1 MRKSWVYS
9 FQLLLLFFVIAASSI
24 FLVFQVIRAF
34 ESISAHQQ
42 GVVSKPGVVGLQAPL
57 ITSLEFTG
65 LISNSPETQNNIP
78 ADSQAVSAYVNRV
91 VDGDTIEVILAGKK
105 EKVRLI
111 GIDAPETV
119 DPRRP
124 VGCYGVEASKEM
136 TSLVANRNV
145 TLKTDSQS
153 SDRDKYQRL
162 LRYVYTENGDFIN
175 AEMVQK
181 GYAFAYKV
189 FPFDYLEVFSDYEK
203 EARDSDLGLWD
214 PNVCPY
220 NK

>member
-9 FQLLLLFFVIAASSI
+9 FQLLLLFLVIAASSI
-24 FLVFQVIRAF
+24 FLVFQIMGAF
-34 ESISAHQQ
+34 ESLSVPRQ
-42 GVVSKPGVVGLQAPL
+42 GIVSQTHGETLQLPTG
-57 ITSLEFTG
+57 TSMEFSG
-65 LISNSPETQNNIP
+65 SIPESQETQQKIT
-78 ADSQAVSAYVNRV
+78 ADSQTVTAYVNRV

-136 TSLVANRNV
+136 TSLVANKNV

-175 AEMVQK
+175 AEMIQK

-189 FPFDYLEVFSDYEK
+189 FPFDYLKDFSDDEK

>member
-9 FQLLLLFFVIAASSI
+9 FQLLLLFLVIAASSI
-24 FLVFQVIRAF
+24 FLVFQIMGAF
-34 ESISAHQQ
+34 ESLSVPRQ
-42 GVVSKPGVVGLQAPL
+42 GIVSQTHGETLQLPTG
-57 ITSLEFTG
+57 TSMEFSG
-65 LISNSPETQNNIP
+65 SIPESQETQQKIT
-78 ADSQAVSAYVNRV
+78 ADSQTVTAYVNRV

-136 TSLVANRNV
+136 TSLVANKNV